1 MKPHRP
7 ISKALARHRLSDSRM
22 APAALALTRVLGGL
36 YMRFGLRI
44 KGVEFRHPE
53 RLVEAWRDHLEG
65 RARII
70 LAFRHPYGDE
80 PQLLS
85 HAFTSL
91 LPRLARSMGRPLPGP
106 TRPRFVHG
114 YEVPLW
120 SGALVRWILPRTG
133 AVPVYHVKF
142 DKPSVQR
149 IRAILRNGPYP
160 LALAPEGQV
169 SYRAEAL
176 PRIERGALRLGFWC
190 AEELRAE
197 GREERVLVLPI
208 SVYYDFDEGG
218 IGALEKLVAR
228 LESDLSL
235 PEEPSARAASARGLG
250 RAERKAAL
258 LSRLEAIDGALIR
271 AAEGYYGI
279 RAPSGA
285 ASRDGR
291 LDALLETAL
300 ERAEAT
306 FGLRPE
312 GDRIARVYRIRQE
325 GWNRIYP
332 ESGIARKSTL
342 ARLLADRRAGEAWY
356 VMRHMEFVDLCHYLD
371 SGYPRGGGDGEL
383 SFGRLVETAYNAV
396 DVASRL
402 TGGDLSDRPSVLDRR
417 AVLAVSPPLDLTE
430 RFAEYSGDKRRAMD
444 RAFSD
449 LESSYTDS
457 IKERIDERRDR
468 EKTRGGR

>member
-7 ISKALARHRLSDSRM
+7 ASRALPRHRLPESRM
-22 APAALALTRVLGGL
+22 TPAALALTRVLGGPYL
-36 YMRFGLRI
+36 RSALRI
-44 KGVEFRHPE
+44 KGVEFRHAE

-65 RARII
+65 RSRVI

-85 HAFTSL
+85 YAFSSL
-91 LPRLARSMGRPLPGP
+91 LPRVARGMGKPLPGP
-106 TRPRFVHG
+106 TRARFVHG

-120 SGALVRWILPRTG
+120 SGALVRWILPRIG

-142 DKPSVQR
+142 DKPSVER
-149 IRAILRNGPYP
+149 IRAILRNGPFP

-176 PRIERGALRLGFWC
+176 PRLEGGTLRLGFWC

-197 GREERVLVLPI
+197 GREERVIVLPL
-208 SVYYDFDEGG
+208 SVYYDFDEGR
-218 IGALEKLVAR
+218 IGELEGLVAR

-235 PEEPSARAASARGLG
+235 PRAPSARSLG

-279 RAPSGA
+279 KAPAGA

-291 LDALLETAL
+291 LDALLEAAL

-306 FGLRPE
+306 FGLKPE

-332 ESGIARKSTL
+332 ESGLAPPATL

-371 SGYPRGGGDGEL
+371 SGYPRGVGEGEIP
-383 SFGRLVETAYNAV
+383 FGRLVETAYNAV

-402 TGGDLSDRPSVLDRR
+402 TGGDMSHRPPALGRR
-417 AVLAVSPPLDLTE
+417 AVLAVSPPLDLSE
-430 RFAEYSGDKRRAMD
+430 RYGEYAIDRKRAMD
-444 RAFSD
+444 AAFSD
-449 LESSYTDS
+449 LQVRYTDS

-468 EKTRGGR
+468 EKARGGR